1 MSMLDR
7 IPIWA
12 IYLFTVGLVLLV
24 TEIGFRLGLWL
35 QRRDPASLKGSVT
48 AAVVTGL
55 LGLLGFLLAFSIG
68 IAVDHYDTRRQL
80 VITDANAIEASYLE
94 AGFLEEPER
103 TTVRDLLLEYVDLRL
118 AALDPAQL
126 ALEEAVGR
134 SKEIHSELWLIV
146 ESQAGRNPDSGTA
159 RSFGDAVSEMI
170 DAHNQRLA
178 AILTLRLSPLLWLVL
193 YATTVLTFFLLG
205 LVSSADGSRN
215 SIAIVLLAL
224 ALAAALILIADLD
237 RSQGGALTV
246 SQQALRELE
255 RQFAVPAP

>member
-35 QRRDPASLKGSVT
+35 QPRDPASLKGSVT
-48 AAVVTGL
+48 AAVVAGL

-80 VITDANAIEASYLE
+80 VVTDANAIEASYLE
-94 AGFLEEPER
+94 AGFLAEPER
-103 TTVRDLLLEYVDLRL
+103 TTVRDLLREYVDLRMT
-118 AALDPAQL
+118 ALDAAQL

-134 SKEIHSELWLIV
+134 SEEIHRKLWSIV
-146 ESQAGRNPDSGTA
+146 ESQASRNPDSGTA

-178 AILTLRLSPLLWLVL
+178 AILTLHLSPLMWLVL

-205 LVSSADGSRN
+205 LVSSADGRSN
-215 SIAIVLLAL
+215 FIAILLLAL
-224 ALAAALILIADLD
+224 ALAAALILIVDLD

-246 SQQALRELE
+246 SQQALSELQ
-255 RQFAVPAP
+255 RQFAAPAP

>member
-7 IPIWA
+7 IPIWV

-24 TEIGFRLGLWL
+24 TEIGFRLGLRL
-35 QRRDPASLKGSVT
+35 QRRDPSSLKGSVT
-48 AAVVTGL
+48 AAVVAGL

-80 VITDANAIEASYLE
+80 VITDANAIESSYLE

-103 TTVRDLLLEYVDLRL
+103 TAVRDLLREYVDLRL
-118 AALDPAQL
+118 AALDAAQL

-134 SKEIHSELWLIV
+134 SEEIHSELWSIL
-146 ESQAGRNPDSGTA
+146 ESQASRSPDSATV
-159 RSFGDAVSEMI
+159 RSFGDAVRHMI

-215 SIAIVLLAL
+215 AIAIVLLAL

-246 SQQALRELE
+246 SQQALWELQ

>member
-1 MSMLDR
+1 MSILDQL
-7 IPIWA
+7 PIWV
-12 IYLFTVGLVLLV
+12 IYLLTVGSVLLAA
-24 TEIGFRLGLWL
+24 EIGFRLGLRL
-35 QRRDPASLKGSVT
+35 QRRDPSSLKGSVT
-48 AAVVTGL
+48 AAVVAGL
-55 LGLLGFLLAFSIG
+55 LGLLGFLLAFAIG

-126 ALEEAVGR
+126 ALEEAMGR
-134 SKEIHSELWLIV
+134 SKEIHSELWSIV

-178 AILTLRLSPLLWLVL
+178 AILTLRLSPLMWLVL

-215 SIAIVLLAL
+215 SIAIVLLSL

-246 SQQALRELE
+246 SQQALWELQ
-255 RQFAVPAP
+255 RQFAAPAP